1 MCQPKYEAVGSLDYL
16 VIALVS
22 GNLRNVTD
30 VATDVATGE
39 IVPQPEEQWAAE
51 RVMITD
57 ERVVEELPAPVK

>member
-1 MCQPKYEAVGSLDYL
+1 
-16 VIALVS
+16 LVS